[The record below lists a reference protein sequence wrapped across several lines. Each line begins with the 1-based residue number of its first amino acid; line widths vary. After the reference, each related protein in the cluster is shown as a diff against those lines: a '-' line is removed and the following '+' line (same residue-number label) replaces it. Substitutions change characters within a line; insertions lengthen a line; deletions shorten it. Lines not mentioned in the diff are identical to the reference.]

1 MKYYIALCLLTLS
14 LTPVGAQEAQTVKVE
29 TLIKTGASWDGNAL
43 PRYPRG
49 KPEITILRITIPP
62 HERLPM
68 HQHPVINAGILV
80 EGELTVVKKTG
91 ETMQLKAGEVL
102 VEVVNAW
109 HYGKNDGDVPAV
121 IVVFYAGV
129 TNSKLTVKESKQ

>member
-1 MKYYIALCLLTLS
+1 MKYYVILCLLI
-14 LTPVGAQEAQTVKVE
+14 LTIAPVAAQEASTIKVE
-29 TLIKTGASWDGNAL
+29 TLVKSGASWDGNTL

-49 KPEITILRITIPP
+49 KPEISILHITIPP

-68 HQHPVINAGILV
+68 HQHPVINAGILL

-91 ETMQLKAGEVL
+91 ETLQLKAGEAL
-102 VEVVNAW
+102 VEVVNTW

-129 TNSKLTVKESKQ
+129 TNSPLTVKEK

>member
-1 MKYYIALCLLTLS
+1 MKYYVILCLLILS
-14 LTPVGAQEAQTVKVE
+14 LAPVRAQEASTIKVE
-29 TLIKTGASWDGNAL
+29 TLVKSGASWDGNAL

-49 KPEITILRITIPP
+49 KPEISILRITIPP
-62 HERLPM
+62 HERLTM
-68 HQHPVINAGILV
+68 HQHPVINAGILL

-91 ETMQLKAGEVL
+91 ETVQLKAGEAL
-102 VEVVNAW
+102 VEVVNTW

-129 TNSKLTVKESKQ
+129 TNSPLTVKEK